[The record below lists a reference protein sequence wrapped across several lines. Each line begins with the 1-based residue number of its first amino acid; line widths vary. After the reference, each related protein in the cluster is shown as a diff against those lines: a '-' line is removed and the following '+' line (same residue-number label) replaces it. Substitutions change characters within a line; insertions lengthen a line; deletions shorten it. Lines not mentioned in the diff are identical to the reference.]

1 MPSNSSFVFLFFA
14 LQHFVTQEEKYR
26 RKIWRLRSI
35 PNKLRL
41 RRNDGRTKNCVLM
54 IFLVLCLFCT
64 TQGFLLRWG
73 SLRSSSISSKSS
85 VSKFALNSD
94 FGGDIIRNNTLSRA
108 FEADN
113 SRGIIPTGS
122 YLIDNDENVNNKII
136 KKDKIRSPSAQKY
149 FNIVDKLTP
158 NEMIAKFAT
167 TAPKNVQEAAKSTVM
182 TILGSLPNYALD
194 AALITTSTKLANLL
208 YQMQMTGYMFKNAEY
223 RMTLTRSLKGLPRL
237 PAPASLNKG
246 NITVNQ
252 LDNIYN
258 DANIQ
263 LRASTGEQVSV
274 AVSELTGALSKEVQ
288 ELRQELAL
296 IRGEREAELRSNLL
310 TYIQALPENELGKL
324 TSDMSQDIVD
334 SIQMLVDALMEK
346 LGIDTSGPEVVVQQ
360 SIGPLAQLCMWQ
372 MVVGY
377 KLRELEVLDKGMSD

>member
-1 MPSNSSFVFLFFA
+1 MLLLLRLLCLLGAARSFFLFRTICRRGAPAVTTTNWAFSNS
-14 LQHFVTQEEKYR
+14 
-26 RKIWRLRSI
+26 
-35 PNKLRL
+35 
-41 RRNDGRTKNCVLM
+41 
-54 IFLVLCLFCT
+54 
-64 TQGFLLRWG
+64 
-73 SLRSSSISSKSS
+73 
-85 VSKFALNSD
+85 
-94 FGGDIIRNNTLSRA
+94 GDDVNRNNSLSRV
-108 FEADN
+108 FEGDKTRTSIGEDSGN

-122 YLIDNDENVNNKII
+122 FLVDNNEKSNKIM

-158 NEMIAKFAT
+158 NDLIAKFAT

-252 LDNIYN
+252 LDNIYS

-263 LRASTGEQVSV
+263 LRGNNGEQISI
-274 AVSELTGALSKEVQ
+274 ALSELTGALSKEVQ

-310 TYIQALPENELGKL
+310 TYIQALPDNELSKL

-377 KLRELEVLDKGMSD
+377 KLRELEVLDNGMTD

>member
-1 MPSNSSFVFLFFA
+1 MLLLV
-14 LQHFVTQEEKYR
+14 
-26 RKIWRLRSI
+26 RL
-35 PNKLRL
+35 
-41 RRNDGRTKNCVLM
+41 
-54 IFLVLCLFCT
+54 LCLLGAVNGF
-64 TQGFLLRWG
+64 FLLRTSCRRGAATTTNWAF
-73 SLRSSSISSKSS
+73 S
-85 VSKFALNSD
+85 N
-94 FGGDIIRNNTLSRA
+94 FGDDVNRNNSLSRA
-108 FEADN
+108 FEGDKKRFIVDEDGSN

-122 YLIDNDENVNNKII
+122 FLVDNNENSNKIV
-136 KKDKIRSPSAQKY
+136 KNDKIRSPNAQKY

-158 NEMIAKFAT
+158 NDMIAKFAT

-252 LDNIYN
+252 LDNIYS

-263 LRASTGEQVSV
+263 LRGSNGEQVSV
-274 AVSELTGALSKEVQ
+274 ALSELTGALSREVQ
-288 ELRQELAL
+288 DLRQELAL

-310 TYIQALPENELGKL
+310 TYIQALPDNELSKL

-377 KLRELEVLDKGMSD
+377 KLRELEVLDNGMTD